1 MTGMTSLHTRDF
13 RPALVSILAQSI
25 RMPHFAFRLIFAFL
39 ATATLAP
46 AKVVEVEL
54 TIAETPVNFTGRT
67 VQAMTI
73 NGGIPGP
80 TLRFTEGDTA
90 RITVR
95 NALREDTAIHWHGL
109 LVPNGMDGV
118 PHVTM
123 PPIKP
128 GGIFHYEFRLR
139 QAGTYWYHSHNVLQ
153 EQRGVYG
160 ASLSAPG

>member
-1 MTGMTSLHTRDF
+1 MKQRLACLAAALLAVTLH
-13 RPALVSILAQSI
+13 
-25 RMPHFAFRLIFAFL
+25 
-39 ATATLAP
+39 
-46 AKVVEVEL
+46 AKVVELEL

-109 LVPNGMDGV
+109 LVPNAMDGV
-118 PHVTM
+118 PHVNM
-123 PPIKP
+123 AP
-128 GGIFHYEFRLR
+128 H
-139 QAGTYWYHSHNVLQ
+139 QAGRRFPLRIPAAAGGHVLVSLA
-153 EQRGVYG
+153 QRPPGTARRVWG
-160 ASLSAPG
+160 HRHRAPRRGESAR